1 MNRNEL
7 LIELDKRGVKLWVQ
21 NDKLSIEAPKG
32 VLTKE
37 LFNSLVEHKIEIMR
51 LLRLNDT
58 KSTSLPIIEPDFSRR
73 YEPFPLTDIQQ
84 AHWVGRSSVFELGNV
99 ANHHYLEFE
108 VSNLDLSRLAAAWQ
122 KLIERH
128 DMLRAIVLPTGEQ
141 QILEQV
147 PAYEIAT
154 LDLRGLEKTEV
165 EAQLTVLREKLS
177 HQVLP
182 SQQWPW
188 FDIRATYL
196 DNQRIRIHIS
206 MDLLVVD
213 AASIRIVFQEWN
225 KLYQKPDLLLP
236 PLDLSFRDYVINKN
250 ALQDLE
256 LIQQSQDYWFS
267 RLDTLPPAP
276 ELPLACFPSELKEYQ
291 FKRYRAELSPN
302 IWQQLKQRG
311 QNAGL
316 TPSVILLAAFAEVL
330 TVWSKN
336 PHFIIN
342 LTVLER
348 LPIHPQINQ
357 IVGDFTN
364 TNLLAVDN
372 SIPDTFIARA
382 LQIQQ
387 QLLQDLDHL
396 QISGVE
402 VLRELARRQK
412 TGLTAAMPIV
422 FSSVLGLSSFTQGDL
437 EFSFLG
443 EIVYGIS
450 QTPQVSLDY
459 QVTEQ
464 NGALIFNWDVVEEL
478 FPDGLLD
485 DMFGAYCDLL
495 QKLAKNDQVWY
506 MSQRSLLP
514 TTQLK
519 QRIAVN
525 ATDKPIPE
533 TALLHTLVFQQVS
546 LRPQQMAVITSDSYG
561 ALRDRTLTYLEVGDR
576 AINLAHHLQQLR
588 VSPNKLVAIVMDKGW
603 EQVVAA
609 LGILAAGAAYLPIDP
624 GLPTERL
631 WYLLKQAKV
640 QIVLTQT
647 RLESLLDWPENI
659 QRICIDAD
667 IKSLDNHF
675 LETVVKPEDLAYII
689 YTSGSTG
696 MPKGVMISHQSVV
709 NTILDINQRFD
720 VNADDRILALSS
732 LSFDLSV
739 YDIFGT
745 LAAGGTIIIPEAAST
760 KDPNHWT
767 ELITRYQITIWNSV
781 PALMQMLVEYAS
793 HHPEIAFNNLRL
805 VLLSGDWIPLSLP
818 QQVKG
823 LSERT
828 FKKSNLL
835 LALATGSRGYTDKT
849 HLRGLKT
856 LNFSLVHGG
865 GLPCG
870 FSKGVRLCSSEFYSP
885 NTFQKSP
892 EKVKVISLGGA
903 TEASIWSIIYPIED
917 ATTKSIPYGRPM
929 ANQRFYVLKET
940 LEPCPVWVPGH
951 LYIGGIGLAKGYWC
965 DEEKTQA
972 SFIIH
977 PESQERLYKTG
988 DWGRYLPD
996 GNIEFLGRDDF
1007 QVKINGYRIE
1017 LGEIEVVLQQHTA
1030 IKEAIANVLEEQGNK
1045 SLIGYI
1051 VPKPEKVSEINF
1063 SELRHFLQTKL
1074 PEYMIPSTF
1083 MLLESLPLTANGK
1096 VNRQALPA
1104 PSKTP
1109 ELEKTLVRPRNQT
1122 DETLISI
1129 WAEVFQLEQLG
1140 INDNFFE
1147 LGGHSFLALQLIA
1160 KIHQKLGKNIA
1171 LSTLFQYPT
1180 VAGLANSLIKN
1191 TAASVLVPI
1200 RVEGTQP
1207 PLFCIHPSGGQ
1218 VMVYQHLAAC
1228 LDSNQPIYGLQ
1239 SRNLNNSLPEYDS
1252 IDDMAV
1258 EYTKVIRQHQPN
1270 SPYYLMG
1277 WSMGG
1282 VLAVSVAKELEQQ
1295 EQEVA
1300 FVGLVDAFLIPNN
1313 IPNFERDRLQ
1323 ELGLVFGET
1332 FADILMNLDNVEQ
1345 QTLQDELIGLSAIE
1359 RLRRIIIWGQEKN
1372 LLATDISV
1380 NMIEKQVHLTEI
1392 HEQMLRVHHPPQIQ
1406 AQLYIWEAMEQ
1417 FPGGLSRTDWSQYT
1431 TNATYT
1437 EIVDANHFTIMRPP
1451 NIQNLAQ
1458 KLQQYL
1464 QDNS

>member
-7 LIELDKRGVKLWVQ
+7 LTELDKRGVKLWVE

-32 VLTKE
+32 VLTKD
-37 LFNSLVEHKIEIMR
+37 LFSSLAEHKIEIMR
-51 LLRLNDT
+51 LLRLNDPKT
-58 KSTSLPIIEPDFSRR
+58 TSLPIIEPDFSRR

-128 DMLRAIVLPTGEQ
+128 DMLRAVVLPTGEQ

-147 PAYEIAT
+147 PAYQIAT
-154 LDLRGLEKTEV
+154 LDLRGLEKIEI
-165 EAQLTVLREKLS
+165 ESKLAAIREKLS

-196 DNQRIRIHIS
+196 DNQRVRIHIS

-225 KLYQKPDLLLP
+225 TLYQKLDLLLP

-256 LIQQSQDYWFS
+256 LIKQSQDYWFS

-311 QNAGL
+311 QNSGL

-336 PHFIIN
+336 PCFTIN

-357 IVGDFTN
+357 IVGYFTN
-364 TNLLAVDN
+364 TNLLAIDN
-372 SIPDTFIARA
+372 SVPDTFIARA

-402 VLRELARRQK
+402 VLRELTRRQK
-412 TGLTAAMPIV
+412 NGLTASMPIV

-478 FPDGLLD
+478 FPDGLID
-485 DMFGAYCDLL
+485 DMFSAYCDLL
-495 QKLAKNDQVWY
+495 QQLAKDDEVWY
-506 MSQRSLLP
+506 SKQRTLLP
-514 TTQLK
+514 PAQVKLQL
-519 QRIAVN
+519 AVN
-525 ATDKPIPE
+525 ATSKAIPE
-533 TALLHTLVFQQVS
+533 TALLHTLVFEQVS
-546 LRPQQMAVITSDSYG
+546 LRPEQRAVVTSDSYG
-561 ALRDRTLTYLEVGDR
+561 ELRYRTLTYLELGDR
-576 AINLAHHLQQLR
+576 AIDLAHHLQQLR
-588 VSPNKLVAIVMDKGW
+588 VYPNQLVAIVMDRGW

-624 GLPTERL
+624 GLPTERQ
-631 WYLLKQAKV
+631 WYLLEQAKV

-659 QRICIDAD
+659 QRLCVDAD
-667 IKSLDNHF
+667 IKSLHNQF

-696 MPKGVMISHQSVV
+696 LPKGVMISHQSVV
-709 NTILDINQRFD
+709 NTILDINQRFG

-745 LAAGGTIIIPEAAST
+745 LAAGGTIVIPEAAST
-760 KDPNHWT
+760 KDPNHWI
-767 ELITRYQITIWNSV
+767 ELIAKYQITIWNSV

-805 VLLSGDWIPLSLP
+805 VLLSGDRIPLSLP
-818 QQVKG
+818 QQVKA
-823 LSERT
+823 LSE
-828 FKKSNLL
+828 K
-835 LALATGSRGYTDKT
+835 A
-849 HLRGLKT
+849 
-856 LNFSLVHGG
+856 
-865 GLPCG
+865 
-870 FSKGVRLCSSEFYSP
+870 
-885 NTFQKSP
+885 
-892 EKVKVISLGGA
+892 KVISLGGA
-903 TEASIWSIIYPIED
+903 TEASIWSILYPIED

-965 DEEKTQA
+965 DEKKTEA

-977 PESQERLYKTG
+977 PQTKERLYKTG

-1017 LGEIEVVLQQHTA
+1017 LGEIEVALQQHTA
-1030 IKEAIANVLEEQGNK
+1030 IKEAIANVLEEQGNR

-1051 VPKPEKVSEINF
+1051 VPKSEKISKINL

-1096 VNRQALPA
+1096 MNRQALPA

-1109 ELEKTLVRPRNQT
+1109 ELEKTLVLPRNPI
-1122 DETLISI
+1122 EEILISI
-1129 WAEVFQLEQLG
+1129 WVEVFQSNQIG
-1140 INDNFFE
+1140 INDSFFE

-1171 LSTLFQYPT
+1171 ISTLFQYPT

-1239 SRNLNNSLPEYDS
+1239 SRTLNNSLPEYNS
-1252 IDDMAV
+1252 INNMAV
-1258 EYTKVIRQHQPN
+1258 EYAKVIRKHQSNGPF
-1270 SPYYLMG
+1270 YLMG

-1295 EQEVA
+1295 DQEVA
-1300 FVGLVDAFLIPNN
+1300 FVGIVDAFLLPNN
-1313 IPNFERDRLQ
+1313 IPNFESDPLQ
-1323 ELGLVFGET
+1323 ELGLVFGEN
-1332 FADILMNLDNVEQ
+1332 FADILMNLDTVEQ
-1345 QTLQDELIGLSAIE
+1345 EKLRDELIGLSAIE
-1359 RLRRIIIWGQEKN
+1359 CLGRLIIWGQEKN

-1380 NMIEKQVHLTEI
+1380 NMLEKQVHLTEI
-1392 HEQMLRVHHPPQIQ
+1392 HEQMLKVHHPPRIQ
-1406 AQLYIWEAMEQ
+1406 AQLYIWEALEQ
-1417 FPGGLSRTDWSQYT
+1417 FAGGLSRTDWSQYT

-1437 EIVDANHFTIMRPP
+1437 EIIDANHFTIMRPP

-1458 KLQQYL
+1458 KLQAYL
-1464 QDNS
+1464 QAVQNHSN